1 MGRGNS
7 LLSKKGLRCP
17 PDYIQVFFNLC
28 SMSPAPYPNPSR
40 TFYSST
46 TSWLWELQEW
56 RKVVPVP
63 RGAWETLGLLGKDT
77 CRDFPACW
85 PYSGDWEG
93 AQANLWIIVPSFHSS
108 TRTWSFLHR
117 FLNNFW
123 ETQKGTQYLGLS
135 LRSLRILLKNSQNP
149 GPRTLLTAN
158 CDHTGRKRGKKGNS
172 SWNDRGQ
179 SLGEWI
185 SPPVSEI
192 PD

>member
-1 MGRGNS
+1 
-7 LLSKKGLRCP
+7 
-17 PDYIQVFFNLC
+17 
-28 SMSPAPYPNPSR
+28 MSPAPYPNPSR

-158 CDHTGRKRGKKGNS
+158 CDHTGRKRGKKRKQFLKWQRPEPWRMDLTSCQWDPWLTLEENRR
-172 SWNDRGQ
+172 SWRLLP
-179 SLGEWI
+179 SLHA
-185 SPPVSEI
+185 
-192 PD
+192 